1 MTQLIL
7 FLLLGAVF
15 AVLLYFFARRSATR
29 PEGGAE
35 ALVSARQAL
44 NSLQNNLLPAE
55 VVHRVFAREDLDF
68 VTSIGSKMIREA
80 FVRERKHVALRWVG
94 QVRKHVLSLKQFHS
108 GHSRF
113 YAQLNLRTE
122 IELAARFASLL
133 FICRLL
139 GAIFYLRGPF
149 AAPRIV
155 GATISAAGNIC
166 VASERS
172 LAFLAAGSATPTPGL
187 AGGGPTGGTA

>member
-1 MTQLIL
+1 MIQLIL
-7 FLLLGAVF
+7 FLLLGAGF
-15 AVLLYFFARRSATR
+15 AVLLYFFARRSAIR
-29 PEGGAE
+29 PEGGAA

-44 NSLQNNLLPAE
+44 NSLQDNLLPGE
-55 VVHRVFAREDLDF
+55 LVQRVFAREDLEF
-68 VTSIGSKMIREA
+68 VKTVGSRSIREA
-80 FVRERKHVALRWVG
+80 FVCERKHVALRWVG

-108 GHSRF
+108 GRSRF
-113 YAQLNLRTE
+113 YAQLDMRTE

-139 GAIFYLRGPF
+139 EAVFYVRGPF

-155 GATISAAGNIC
+155 RTAIGAAGTIC

-172 LAFLAAGSATPTPGL
+172 LAFLSTPSPDL
-187 AGGGPTGGTA
+187 AGGSSTGRSA

>member
-7 FLLLGAVF
+7 FLVLGAVF
-15 AVLLYFFARRSATR
+15 AVLLYFFARRSGTR

-44 NSLQNNLLPAE
+44 NSLQGNLLPAE
-55 VVHRVFAREDLDF
+55 LVHRVFAREDLDF
-68 VTSIGSKMIREA
+68 VTSIGSSAIRKA

-108 GHSRF
+108 GRSRF
-113 YAQLNLRTE
+113 YAQLDLRTE

-139 GAIFYLRGPF
+139 EAVFYVRGPF

-155 GATISAAGNIC
+155 RTAIGAAGTIC

-172 LAFLAAGSATPTPGL
+172 LAFLSTASSPDL
-187 AGGGPTGGTA
+187 AGGGSTGRSA